1 MCENNGLRRV
11 RLIVARGIELPEDA
25 LAPNAR
31 LVEDL
36 GADRLDL
43 LQIVANLEREFT
55 IRIEDHEVSA
65 LGTVADVMALIERR
79 TGGRANACSVQQAPV
94 ARPTPRPST

>member
-1 MCENNGLRRV
+1 MMCENNSLRRI

-25 LAPNAR
+25 LPPDAR
-31 LVEDL
+31 FVEDL

-43 LQIVANLEREFT
+43 LQIVAGLEREFT

-65 LGTVADVMALIERR
+65 LVTLADVTALIERR
-79 TGGRANACSVQQAPV
+79 MAGRAHACSFPQAC
-94 ARPTPRPST
+94 RG